1 MSSRGC
7 SSLLAAVCPCAR
19 WALLCSNIIL
29 FMSALYVFGRD
40 LMKESTHLCAGW
52 QKGWPFGST
61 GLGRPITSH
70 YYYYF
75 IFASQHDPL
84 APLSRETSTPHCAG
98 RQ

>member
-29 FMSALYVFGRD
+29 FMSALFVFGRD

-52 QKGWPFGST
+52 QKGWSVPS
-61 GLGRPITSH
+61 
-70 YYYYF
+70 
-75 IFASQHDPL
+75 ASVSL
-84 APLSRETSTPHCAG
+84 AVFSLVL
-98 RQ
+98 